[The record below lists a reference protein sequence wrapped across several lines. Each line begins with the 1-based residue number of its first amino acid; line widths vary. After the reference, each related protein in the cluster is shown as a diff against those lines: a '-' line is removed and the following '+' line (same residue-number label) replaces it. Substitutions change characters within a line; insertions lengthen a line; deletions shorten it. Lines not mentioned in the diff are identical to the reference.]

1 MSDVMEEIK
10 QDDMIESDLGSVYFG
25 LTPKWPEG
33 ARYQSKT
40 RNQAHPTKR
49 SAGTKNTRRTMV
61 ANRRDNRG
69 RPGWLGHAKKV
80 EKANGMGEADYRGL
94 MALGRS
100 SIAFPGQW
108 DTTGGGFTPRNNIT
122 WFIFLRRLWLLC
134 GKWIVQ
140 RGYCSHSNKRRR
152 LRQIWGI
159 FQKACSQDRHWRGHL
174 VQRKAKEGWVLGF
187 WLKPW
192 EIKIAVWCSFFISSP
207 VGELGLSIE
216 PALLLPN
223 PEVF

>member
-1 MSDVMEEIK
+1 MTWEVSTLDWHLNDQKEQGIRAK
-10 QDDMIESDLGSVYFG
+10 LGTRHIQPREVLEQRPPGG
-25 LTPKWPEG
+25 LWWPTGETTEG
-33 ARYQSKT
+33 
-40 RNQAHPTKR
+40 
-49 SAGTKNTRRTMV
+49 G
-61 ANRRDNRG
+61 
-69 RPGWLGHAKKV
+69 PGGWHAKKV
-80 EKANGMGEADYRGL
+80 EKASGMGEADYRGL

-122 WFIFLRRLWLLC
+122 WFIFLRWLWLLC
-134 GKWIVQ
+134 GKWIVR
-140 RGYCSHSNKRRR
+140 RGYCSHSNKGRR

-159 FQKACSQDRHWRGHL
+159 FQKACSQDRRWRGHL

-187 WLKPW
+187 WLEPW